1 MSYITG
7 DTIRTLREKEGIT
20 QKELAEIICVSDKTV
35 SKWETNKGLPDIGII
50 EELAKALRVSL
61 AELFTGDLKINE
73 NVSGN
78 MKKIQFYVCP
88 ICGNVITAVGEGHF
102 SCCGITLPKQES
114 ESIDEE
120 HSVFIETIDDE
131 YSITMQHS
139 MSKEH
144 YVSFIAYVTSG
155 SVEIIKLHPEQDI
168 SVRFRKKGH
177 GILYAYCNRHGL
189 FRKNI

>member
-1 MSYITG
+1 MSYITRN
-7 DTIRTLREKEGIT
+7 TIRTLREKEGIT
-20 QKELAEIICVSDKTV
+20 QKELAEIIGISDKTV

-50 EELAKALRVSL
+50 VELSKALRVSL
-61 AELFTGDLKINE
+61 AELFTGDLKTNE

-78 MKKIQFYVCP
+78 MKKVQFYVCP
-88 ICGNVITAVGEGHF
+88 ICGNVITAVGEGNF

-120 HSVFIETIDDE
+120 HSVFIETIDNE

-139 MSKEH
+139 MSKQH

-155 SVEIIKLHPEQDI
+155 SVEIIKLYPEQDV